1 MKHYLF
7 TTAIL
12 IAALVLYSIGL
23 VSGALLL
30 FAGGAALELWFW
42 ARIFTRRRGP
52 SHQSKRTRE
61 KLRTAEAAESIGLV

>member
-1 MKHYLF
+1 MKHSLL
-7 TTAIL
+7 TVLIL

-52 SHQSKRTRE
+52 NHSSKRARE
-61 KLRTAEAAESIGLV
+61 KLRTA

>member
-7 TTAIL
+7 TAAIL

-23 VSGALLL
+23 ASGALSL

-42 ARIFTRRRGP
+42 ARILTRRRGP
-52 SHQSKRTRE
+52 NHPSKRPHE
-61 KLRTAEAAESIGLV
+61 KLRAAYSSVR

>member
-1 MKHYLF
+1 MKHHLF
-7 TTAIL
+7 TAAIL

-30 FAGGAALELWFW
+30 FGGGAALELWFW

-52 SHQSKRTRE
+52 NHSSKRTCE
-61 KLRTAEAAESIGLV
+61 KPHAA